1 MVLRVSVVLWPAIV
15 VVREFAVSEV
25 AVGILGMEIGIDLG
39 LLVTRTAAG
48 NLALKVGMLGML
60 MLVLIVSS
68 LGMCFLQLDL
78 QSMMS
83 VLGSVVS
90 DMRMMVLSMRVV
102 VAVVLVVVVVV
113 CYYTLLVVLNT
124 VVAVAAVVVAV
135 A

>member
-1 MVLRVSVVLWPAIV
+1 LRVSVVLWPAIV

-25 AVGILGMEIGIDLG
+25 AVGILGMGIGIDLG

-83 VLGSVVS
+83 VLVFVVS
-90 DMRMMVLSMRVV
+90 DMRTMVLSMRVV

-124 VVAVAAVVVAV
+124 VVVVAAVVVAV